1 MNTYTY
7 MYTVCS
13 FERTPETCSAVRIGV
28 NFTIPGLGAVVRAA
42 AIAHLFLSKFAN
54 NTKLTHLNSRSTV
67 VLKSNPY

>member
-1 MNTYTY
+1 
-7 MYTVCS
+7 MYTFYS
-13 FERTPETCSAVRIGV
+13 FEQTPETCSAVRIGV

-54 NTKLTHLNSRSTV
+54 NTKLIHLNSLSTV